1 MRNPDGPRS
10 DDRSGMA
17 ETDKSVPA
25 AAPEAPKKSRI
36 GADLLPRVLSGVVMA
51 AVAFGLTYAGPM
63 PFAALLLFGG
73 MVLAWEWGHMVRGA
87 NVDATMAAHVAAVV
101 AAVVLVAMGQTG
113 LALIALAI
121 GLILVGLL
129 AMGHHAVLSA
139 VGVLFAG
146 LPAIA
151 LIWLRNDGALG
162 FTAVLFVMLAV
173 IATDTAAYFSGRL
186 IGGPKIWPRV
196 SPNKTWAGLI
206 GAVIGAALVGIVIS
220 QFVPGARPGRL
231 AVIGALL
238 AVVAQMGDFAES
250 ALKRHFGAKDA
261 SALIPGHGGLMDRV
275 DGLVT
280 AAIAA
285 GLIAA
290 ASNVLA
296 PARALLQ

>member
-1 MRNPDGPRS
+1 
-10 DDRSGMA
+10 MA
-17 ETDKSVPA
+17 EHDKSKTEEPG
-25 AAPEAPKKSRI
+25 ETPKKASRV
-36 GADLLPRVLSGVVMA
+36 GADLVPRIMSGVAMA

-87 NVDATMAAHVAAVV
+87 NVDATMAAHVASVV
-101 AAVVLVAMGQTG
+101 AAIVLASMGQTG
-113 LALIALAI
+113 LGLIALSI
-121 GLILVGLL
+121 GLILVALL
-129 AMGHHAVLSA
+129 AMGRHAILSA
-139 VGVLFAG
+139 VGVVFAA

-151 LIWLRNDGALG
+151 LIWLRGDGDLG
-162 FTAVLFVMLAV
+162 LTAVLFVMLAV

-186 IGGPKIWPRV
+186 IGGPRIWPRV

-206 GAVIGAALVGIVIS
+206 GAIIGAALVGIVVS
-220 QFVPGARPGRL
+220 HFVPGARPVRL
-231 AVIGALL
+231 AAVGALL
-238 AVVAQMGDFAES
+238 AVVAQVGDFAES

-280 AAIAA
+280 AAVAA
-285 GLIAA
+285 GLLAA
-290 ASNVLA
+290 AINVHA